1 MLRSVFPLNVNSIRR
16 FSSTANNIPR
26 EFGKS
31 LSTLFKQTK
40 YDEVIQKIEASPYR
54 NTAPMMKLLAESHKF
69 LKIEHEDSYQRTIK
83 QIEYME
89 KHKFPGFS
97 ISVEN

>member
-1 MLRSVFPLNVNSIRR
+1 MLKIALTLSLNSIRR
-16 FSSTANNIPR
+16 FSSTPNNIPK

-31 LSTLFKQTK
+31 LSTLFKQSK
-40 YDEVIQKIEASPYR
+40 YDEIIRKIESSDYR

-69 LKIEHEDSYQRTIK
+69 LKIEHEDAYQRTTK
-83 QIEYME
+83 QMEYME

-97 ISVEN
+97 ISVKK